1 MSEQVKIVSLRAEN
15 AKRIQALL
23 LKPSANGL
31 TVIGG
36 KCDQGKSTVLDLIA
50 WAAGGNRYKPTT
62 PKRDGAIGNPFIE
75 LKFDNGVVSTISGQN
90 STITVTDSTGKKA
103 GLELLKSFV
112 SPWSIDLPKFISA
125 SPTEKTK
132 MLLKIIGVGDT
143 LSKLDADEK
152 LLYEKR
158 HAIGQIVNS
167 KQKHADEMQE
177 YPDAPKQPVS
187 ISDLIK
193 TQQEILAKNGM
204 NQQKRRQALVL
215 KDRLQFVGGEI
226 SNLENRIEQLEIE
239 IGTMRKQAYAKREE
253 AQKIQDD
260 LNIATK
266 TAEELQDE
274 STAEIEASI
283 ADLESI
289 NAKVAANQAK
299 AHAQDEA
306 AEHKAQ
312 YDDLDA
318 KIESIRQERIDLLS
332 KVKMPYPGV
341 SIENGELV
349 YNGKKWDCW
358 SGSQRLKIGT
368 AIARA
373 DNPSCGWVC
382 CDNFESL
389 DYQTQCEFGA
399 WLEQEGLQV
408 IATRVST
415 NPNECTLI
423 IEDGLPKGETYID
436 QVMGKEET
444 VTETTTT
451 EEEDDF

>member
-1 MSEQVKIVSLRAEN
+1 MNEQVKILSFRAEN
-15 AKRIQALL
+15 AKRIQAIL
-23 LKPSANGL
+23 LKPSAKGL

-62 PKRDGAIGNPFIE
+62 PKRDGAIGSPFIE

-143 LSKLDADEK
+143 LSKLEADEK

-177 YPDAPKQPVS
+177 YPDAPEHPVS

-193 TQQEILAKNGM
+193 TQQAILAKNGE
-204 NQQKRRQALVL
+204 NQRKRDQIEKL
-215 KDRLQFVGGEI
+215 KADRRETDRRLGDLYLKMKEI
-226 SNLENRIEQLEIE
+226 SEQIHQWEKTREALESDML
-239 IGTMRKQAYAKREE
+239 T
-253 AQKIQDD
+253 AQ
-260 LNIATK
+260 K

-415 NPNECTLI
+415 NSEECTII
-423 IEDGLPKGETYID
+423 IEDGLPLGETYID
-436 QVMGKEET
+436 QVMSKETNT
-444 VTETTTT
+444 VTETATTT
-451 EEEDDF
+451 DEDDF